1 MQWIFLKILIF
12 INKNWPNGPR
22 IGCKS
27 PSSLIKFIEMDGD
40 LEKELEEFE
49 SYFEWMKLWICE
61 VVKNKYLLS
70 KKILDKCLFIGKWL
84 EKICQ
89 FEKKLEIFHVLKM

>member
-1 MQWIFLKILIF
+1 LKILIF

-49 SYFEWMKLWICE
+49 SYFE
-61 VVKNKYLLS
+61 
-70 KKILDKCLFIGKWL
+70 
-84 EKICQ
+84 
-89 FEKKLEIFHVLKM
+89 